1 MGGSTMT
8 FTLAKFKA
16 WTMMIWNVTT
26 HMPCITIDF
35 GYGIH
40 LGDASFI
47 SSYPMLSS
55 HYIQIPNL
63 IFESYP
69 NPENSTV
76 DPRSSNSN
84 VSFLDDM
91 IHLAPPQRS
100 SKTSRIS
107 RRAFLDSGVQSSRN
121 PWRNLRNRN
130 DLQILQMGV
139 SENVGLIFPMK

>member
-35 GYGIH
+35 GYGTH
-40 LGDASFI
+40 FGDASFI

-63 IFESYP
+63 IFESYQWP
-69 NPENSTV
+69 FQEPKPEVPTIYKAYI
-76 DPRSSNSN
+76 R
-84 VSFLDDM
+84 
-91 IHLAPPQRS
+91 
-100 SKTSRIS
+100 
-107 RRAFLDSGVQSSRN
+107 
-121 PWRNLRNRN
+121 
-130 DLQILQMGV
+130 
-139 SENVGLIFPMK
+139 PM